1 MVLKKSADG
10 ERRRAK
16 DADPSGSFNSKH
28 GAEQEVQPYS
38 RPDRQNRTEKL
49 AGRKPEENGFLV
61 ITDFLDNFDFDKIS
75 PSFITPIVLS
85 QSGRSS

>member
-1 MVLKKSADG
+1 MVLKKTADG

-49 AGRKPEENGFLV
+49 AGRKPEENGFFV
-61 ITDFLDNFDFDKIS
+61 VPDFLNDFDFDKIL
-75 PSFITPIVLS
+75 PLS
-85 QSGRSS
+85 K